1 MSFIQSGRRRLRA
14 AIAPA
19 VFLVLTGYFTY
30 GARQGD
36 RGLDSYD
43 QRAANLA
50 DAQKSERDAIL
61 DLQLWEHRVDAL
73 RNNHLD
79 PDALEERS
87 RAMLNLSQPGDI
99 IVPLV
104 GKNRLF

>member
-1 MSFIQSGRRRLRA
+1 MSFIQSTRRRLRA

-19 VFLVLTGYFTY
+19 VFLLLTSYFTY
-30 GARQGD
+30 SARHGD

-50 DAQKSERDAIL
+50 DAHNAERDAAL
-61 DLQLWEHRVDAL
+61 DLQLWERRVDAL

-79 PDALEERS
+79 PDALDERA

-99 IVPLV
+99 IVPLI